1 MKQAFILSAVFLLY
15 FTALARDNPEA
26 FYTRLFASRLSGA
39 RLEAIAPDKSRCDIL
54 TAEYALEVDFANKWA
69 EAIGQSLLYS
79 LHFNRKAG
87 IVLIME
93 RPGDSRHL
101 QRLKKV
107 IAGYKLP
114 VTVWTITSPAEGGNG
129 YSIIK
134 AYSPPPQSVDTLQE
148 TTASPVERPEGAGGI
163 KSIGKPGKC
172 SRAQAG
178 QF

>member
-1 MKQAFILSAVFLLY
+1 MKQAFLLAVFLQC

-39 RLEAIAPDKSRCDIL
+39 RIEVTAPDKTRCDIL

-79 LHFNRKAG
+79 LQFNRKAG

-93 RPGDSRHL
+93 RPGDHRHL

-114 VTVWTITSPAEGGNG
+114 VTVWTITSPAEGENG
-129 YSIIK
+129 QRIIK
-134 AYSPPPQSVDTLQE
+134 EYSPPPQSVDTLQKSTE
-148 TTASPVERPEGAGGI
+148 SPVERPEGQGV
-163 KSIGKPGKC
+163 
-172 SRAQAG
+172 
-178 QF
+178 